1 MTIRHLKIFISVVDY
16 KTMSNA
22 AKKLFISQPSVSQA
36 IREIEEY
43 YNIRI
48 FERLSQRLY
57 LTKDGENLLKYSR
70 YIVSTFDNMEK
81 EFKNKHTN
89 VYIRIGGSL
98 TFGTYILPNIM
109 EQFEKKY
116 VDTDIKIIVDN
127 TKLIEEK
134 LLNNEIDIGIVEG
147 EIHNTDIVKLPILKD
162 RLVVVCSTNHPLA
175 LKENVTLKDL
185 CGKAMIAREDSSK
198 ERSQFQKFLNQ
209 NNIKV
214 DCKWNCTS
222 VETMKNA
229 LKKGQG
235 FAVLSIMAVKDE
247 IERKELK
254 AIDVEGMEDL
264 SRDLCLLY
272 HKNKFLNEEINY
284 FIDLCKNFPQ
294 DNILKL

>member
-43 YNIRI
+43 YNIML

-81 EFKNKHTN
+81 EFKNKHSN

-98 TFGTYILPNIM
+98 TFGTYILPTIM

-116 VDTDIKIIVDN
+116 NTIESKIIVDN
-127 TKLIEEK
+127 TKIIEEK
-134 LLNNEIDIGIVEG
+134 LLTNEIDIGIVEG
-147 EIHNTDIVKLPILKD
+147 ETQNNDIIKIPILVDK
-162 RLVVVCSTNHPLA
+162 LVVVCSTNHELVN
-175 LKENVTLKDL
+175 KENVTLKDL
-185 CGKAMIAREDSSK
+185 YGKSMIAREDGSK

-222 VETMKNA
+222 VETIKNA

-247 IERKELK
+247 IERNELK
-254 AIDVEGMEDL
+254 VIKVEDMENL
-264 SRDLCLLY
+264 SRDLCLIY

-284 FIDLCKNFPQ
+284 FIQLCKSFPQ
-294 DNILKL
+294 SNVF

>member
-43 YNIRI
+43 YNIML

-81 EFKNKHTN
+81 EFKNKHSN

-98 TFGTYILPNIM
+98 TFGTYILPTIM

-116 VDTDIKIIVDN
+116 NTIESKIIVDN
-127 TKLIEEK
+127 TKIIEEK
-134 LLNNEIDIGIVEG
+134 LLTNEIDIGIVEG
-147 EIHNTDIVKLPILKD
+147 ETQNNDIIKIPILVDK
-162 RLVVVCSTNHPLA
+162 LVVVCSTNHELVN
-175 LKENVTLKDL
+175 KENVTLKDL
-185 CGKAMIAREDSSK
+185 YGKSMIAREDGSK

-222 VETMKNA
+222 VETIKNA

-247 IERKELK
+247 IERNELK
-254 AIDVEGMEDL
+254 VIKVEDMENL
-264 SRDLCLLY
+264 SRDLCLIY

-284 FIDLCKNFPQ
+284 FIQLCKNFPQ
-294 DNILKL
+294 SNVF

>member
-1 MTIRHLKIFISVVDY
+1 MTIRHLKIFIYVVDY

-43 YNIRI
+43 YNVRL

-57 LTKDGENLLKYSR
+57 LTKDGEKLLKYSR

-81 EFKNKHTN
+81 EFKNKHN
-89 VYIRIGGSL
+89 SVYIRIGGSL

-109 EQFEKKY
+109 VEFERHFN
-116 VDTDIKIIVDN
+116 KIESKIVIDN
-127 TKLIEEK
+127 TKIIEEK

-147 EIHNTDIVKLPILKD
+147 ETQNTDIIKVPLLKD
-162 RLVVVCSTNHPLA
+162 KLVVVCSINHELA
-175 LKENVTLKDL
+175 LKENISLKDL
-185 CGKAMIAREDSSK
+185 YGKAMIAREDGSK

-222 VETMKNA
+222 VETIKNA

-235 FAVLSIMAVKDE
+235 FSVLSIMAVKDE
-247 IERKELK
+247 IARNELK
-254 AIDVEGMEDL
+254 AIEVGGMENL
-264 SRDLCLLY
+264 SRDLCLIY
-272 HKNKFLNEEINY
+272 HKNKFLNEEIKY
-284 FIDLCKNFPQ
+284 FIELCKNFPQ
-294 DNILKL
+294 DNVF

>member
-43 YNIRI
+43 YNIML
-48 FERLSQRLY
+48 FERLSQKLY

-70 YIVSTFDNMEK
+70 YIVSTFDSMEK
-81 EFKNKHTN
+81 EFKNKHSN
-89 VYIRIGGSL
+89 IYIKIGGSL

-109 EQFEKKY
+109 EKFEAKY
-116 VDTDIKIIVDN
+116 TNVDSKIIVDN
-127 TKLIEEK
+127 TKQIEEK
-134 LLNNEIDIGIVEG
+134 IINNELDIGIVEG
-147 EIHNTDIVKLPILKD
+147 ETQNTDIVKLPILKD
-162 RLVVVCSTNHPLA
+162 RLVIVCSINHELA
-175 LKENVTLKDL
+175 KKENVTLKDL
-185 CGKAMIAREDSSK
+185 YGKAMIAREDGSK
-198 ERSQFQKFLNQ
+198 ERSQFQRFLNQ

-222 VETMKNA
+222 VETIKNA

-247 IERKELK
+247 IERNELK
-254 AIDVEGMEDL
+254 AIEVEQIENL
-264 SRDLCLLY
+264 SRDLCLIY

-284 FIDLCKNFPQ
+284 FIKLCKDFQQ
-294 DNILKL
+294 DNIF